1 VRPGSSRLITQL
13 GVTESQ
19 FGHSALPPVEVDSTS
34 SDFLGAESLPPRL
47 LTVA

>member
-13 GVTESQ
+13 GVAESQ
-19 FGHSALPPVEVDSTS
+19 FGHSARSSVEVDFTS
-34 SDFLGAESLPPRL
+34 SDFLGVRSLPPRL